1 MSNKSSFE
9 DKMRSKLESYEAPYN
24 KKYWKGFVKAYPSI
38 LKTGFWQ
45 AWYWPYAFS
54 LLLFAVGYW
63 WFSPFANY
71 READGSL
78 VNLRD
83 TLYIKETIY
92 VRDTLVIKDTL
103 YLVALPEVPNGKGLS
118 QKLPKSLAGTP
129 VANTQIQSASTP
141 SASANR
147 ATYESGTGPA
157 QVATNQNLEHNTST
171 QEPKVTQLN
180 EVTSTEESLVA
191 VGGESTRT
199 SPIEETQFSAS
210 TPSDTLTSTQ
220 ADRAADSLAAAFAAD
235 FDDIEADESQDEP
248 NRSVFLTGGPRAM
261 LFLPPGSGNF
271 DTYLGGFAGGQLA
284 LEVGDFAISAGLQY
298 GFWQNEYD
306 DLEEISANRL
316 GQFPNY
322 AQLPEA
328 PIEIEIVSEHLLM
341 PMELS
346 WLFYERRKWY
356 ARMSAGALGNYLLS
370 ETFLYNTE
378 DDEFR
383 GRTTAGRSVF
393 SISHLSAG
401 IGLSY
406 QLNQQVE
413 LQSQFNYFHPLR
425 SMGISEL
432 NTGALG
438 VQLGVNWL
446 LLPR

>member
-9 DKMRSKLESYEAPYN
+9 DKMRSKLESYEAPYD
-24 KKYWKGFVKAYPSI
+24 KKYWKGFTKAYPSI

-54 LLLFAVGYW
+54 LLLFAIGYW
-63 WFSPFANY
+63 WFAPFTNQRKADAGLANM
-71 READGSL
+71 
-78 VNLRD
+78 RD

-103 YLVALPEVPNGKGLS
+103 YLVARAEEPNGKDLTRN
-118 QKLPKSLAGTP
+118 SLENLASTP
-129 VANTQIQSASTP
+129 VAREQTQLASSNAASSNRLNTGSATTRATP
-141 SASANR
+141 S
-147 ATYESGTGPA
+147 
-157 QVATNQNLEHNTST
+157 QNLELSTST
-171 QEPKVTQLN
+171 QAPKLTQLN
-180 EVTSTEESLVA
+180 EVASRPENMVAADSESA
-191 VGGESTRT
+191 SN
-199 SPIEETQFSAS
+199 SPSEETQIPAS
-210 TPSDTLTSTQ
+210 TPSDTPTL
-220 ADRAADSLAAAFAAD
+220 AEAERAAESLATTLAAD
-235 FDDIEADESQDEP
+235 LAILEAEESLDER
-248 NRSVFLTGGPRAM
+248 NHSVFLTGGPRTM

-284 LEVGDFAISAGLQY
+284 LEVGDFSITAGLQY
-298 GFWQNEYD
+298 GVWYNEYD
-306 DLEEISANRL
+306 DLSEISANTL

-328 PIEIEIVSEHLLM
+328 PIEIEIVTQHLLM

-346 WLFYERRKWY
+346 WLFYERKKWY
-356 ARMSAGALGNYLLS
+356 ARMSAGALGNYMLS
-370 ETFLYNTE
+370 EAFLYNTE

-383 GRTTAGRSVF
+383 GRTTGGRSAF
-393 SISHLSAG
+393 AISHLSAG
-401 IGLSY
+401 VGLSY
-406 QLNQQVE
+406 QLTQQLE

-432 NTGALG
+432 KTGALG

>member
-9 DKMRSKLESYEAPYN
+9 DKMRSKLESYEAPYD
-24 KKYWKGFVKAYPSI
+24 KKYWKGFTKAYPSI

-63 WFSPFANY
+63 WFAPFANQ
-71 READGSL
+71 READTGL
-78 VNLRD
+78 ANLRD

-118 QKLPKSLAGTP
+118 QKLPKSLASTP
-129 VANTQIQSASTP
+129 VANTQMQSASTP
-141 SASANR
+141 SQGSNRVKFESA
-147 ATYESGTGPA
+147 TA
-157 QVATNQNLEHNTST
+157 QAATNQNLEHNTPT
-171 QEPKVTQLN
+171 QETGVTQLN
-180 EVTSTEESLVA
+180 EVARTLESMVA
-191 VGGESTRT
+191 VGDESA
-199 SPIEETQFSAS
+199 SPSEEPQISAS
-210 TPSDTLTSTQ
+210 TPSDTLTLAE
-220 ADRAADSLAAAFAAD
+220 ADHAADSLAAALEAD
-235 FDDIEADESQDEP
+235 FADLEADEGLEEP
-248 NRSVFLTGGPRAM
+248 NRSVFLSGGPRTM

-298 GFWQNEYD
+298 GLWHNEYD

-322 AQLPEA
+322 AQLPQV
-328 PIEIEIVSEHLLM
+328 PIEIEVVTQHLLM
-341 PMELS
+341 PIELS

-383 GRTTAGRSVF
+383 GRATAGRSVF
-393 SISHLSAG
+393 AISHLSAG
-401 IGLSY
+401 VGLSY

-425 SMGISEL
+425 PMGLSGL
-432 NTGALG
+432 NAGALG

>member
-9 DKMRSKLESYEAPYN
+9 DKMRSKLESYEAPYD
-24 KKYWKGFVKAYPSI
+24 KKYWKGFTKAYPTI

-63 WFSPFANY
+63 WFAPFTNQ
-71 READGSL
+71 READAGL
-78 VNLRD
+78 ANMRD

-103 YLVALPEVPNGKGLS
+103 YLVTRSEEPNRKDFS
-118 QKLPKSLAGTP
+118 RKLPKSLASTP
-129 VANTQIQSASTP
+129 VANTQIQTASTP
-141 SASANR
+141 SAGSNRVTSESA
-147 ATYESGTGPA
+147 TA
-157 QVATNQNLEHNTST
+157 QAATNQNLEHNTPT
-171 QEPKVTQLN
+171 QETKVTPLN
-180 EVTSTEESLVA
+180 EATSTPKSLAV
-191 VGGESTRT
+191 VGGESAST
-199 SPIEETQFSAS
+199 SPSEEKQTPAA
-210 TPSDTLTSTQ
+210 TPSDTPTSTQ
-220 ADRAADSLAAAFAAD
+220 ADRTADSIAAALAAD
-235 FDDIEADESQDEP
+235 FADLEAKENSAEP
-248 NRSVFLTGGPRAM
+248 NRSVFLSGGPRTM
-261 LFLPPGSGNF
+261 LFLPPGTGDF

-284 LEVGDFAISAGLQY
+284 LEVGNFAISTGLQY
-298 GFWQNEYD
+298 GFWHNEYD
-306 DLEEISANRL
+306 DLAKISANRL
-316 GQFPNY
+316 AQLPNY
-322 AQLPEA
+322 AQLTESPT
-328 PIEIEIVSEHLLM
+328 EIEIVSEHLLM

-356 ARMSAGALGNYLLS
+356 ARMSAGGLGNYLLS

-383 GRTTAGRSVF
+383 GRTTAGRSAF
-393 SISHLSAG
+393 AISHLSAG
-401 IGLSY
+401 VGLSY

-438 VQLGVNWL
+438 VQLGIHWL